1 MSGLPA
7 APGPSFAPC
16 CYQTAENFDPQ
27 PPYSPLMRATAFEFR
42 HRFWFIFL
50 LFWAGFSAYGIDH
63 RGTASALVRA
73 FGYGEGSHAIRGVF
87 VFAALLIGLAAL
99 VRTWASAYLQS
110 EKVHDANLRTDGVVA
125 DGPYRHLRNP
135 LYFGNLLLALGMGLL
150 MSRLGFVIVV
160 LGHVIFL
167 LRLIGREESELLA
180 SQGERYRAY
189 YDAVPR
195 LLPSLR
201 PRVPSGG
208 LEPRWP
214 QAFGGELFF
223 WILFAGTAYFAVT
236 LEDRAIPTVALVGT
250 VIYFVM
256 LAVLRRQRARL
267 TSPAA
272 PGSAPR

>member
-1 MSGLPA
+1 
-7 APGPSFAPC
+7 
-16 CYQTAENFDPQ
+16 
-27 PPYSPLMRATAFEFR
+27 MRATSFEFR
-42 HRFWFIFL
+42 YRFWFISL
-50 LFWAGFSAYGIDH
+50 LFWAAFAAYGIDPKNS
-63 RGTASALVRA
+63 GTALVHA
-73 FGYGEGSHAIRGVF
+73 FGSDNPRGAF
-87 VFAALLIGLAAL
+87 VLAALLIGLAAL

-110 EKVHDANLRTDGVVA
+110 EKVHDANLRTEGVVA

-135 LYFGNLLLALGMGLL
+135 LYLGNFLLALGMGLL
-150 MSRLGFVIVV
+150 VSRLGFAILV
-160 LGHVIFL
+160 LGHAIFL

-195 LLPSLR
+195 LVPSLR
-201 PRVPSGG
+201 PRVPAGG
-208 LEPRWP
+208 LKPSWA

-223 WILFAGTAYFAVT
+223 WILFAGTTYFAVT
-236 LEDRAIPTVALVGT
+236 LESRAIPTVALVGT

-272 PGSAPR
+272 PDSAPR